1 MVEAAPCRLCGAN
14 GEGFA
19 VVDQRRY
26 FRCPSCALVF
36 LAAEQLPS
44 SQAEKDHYDTHEN
57 DINDPRYRTFLS
69 RLAAPLIPRL
79 RQGAGGLDFGS
90 GPGPALA
97 AMLREAGFTMEIYDP
112 FYADN
117 PDVFHRQYDFITMTE
132 VAEHLHHPGE
142 DFARLDRML
151 KPGGWLAVMTQ
162 ILDDETAFAGWHY
175 RRDPTHVA
183 FFQRQTFDF
192 LSQYFGYRI
201 DWLHA
206 SVVLMQK
213 AGKNHRSSTPTQV

>member
-1 MVEAAPCRLCGAN
+1 VAETAPCRLCGAN
-14 GEGFA
+14 GKGFA

-26 FRCPSCALVF
+26 FCCSSCALVF
-36 LAAEQLPS
+36 LAADQLPS
-44 SQAEKDHYDTHEN
+44 RQTEKDHYDTHEN
-57 DINDPRYRTFLS
+57 DIDDPRYRAFLN
-69 RLAAPLIPRL
+69 RLAAPLISRL
-79 RQGAGGLDFGS
+79 PQGSVGLDFGA

-97 AMLREAGFTMEIYDP
+97 VMLREAGFTMEIYDP

-117 PDVFHRQYDFITMTE
+117 PDIFHRQYDFITMTE

-142 DFARLDRML
+142 EFARLDRML

-162 ILDDETAFAGWHY
+162 ILVDETSFPSWHY

-183 FFQRQTFDF
+183 FFRRQTFDF
-192 LSQYFGYRI
+192 LRQYFGYRI
-201 DWLHA
+201 DWPHP

-213 AGKNHRSSTPTQV
+213 TGKNQSSSTPMEV